1 MKKKLNLMKDI
12 NLRFEFN
19 NYYIFI
25 YSSVFNIQVLMI
37 SLQQLI
43 QKIIKNIC
51 QNNAKL
57 YKSNIKKN
65 ESKEIKFKLINRKLK
80 RK

>member
-65 ESKEIKFKLINRKLK
+65 ESKEIKFKLINRN
-80 RK
+80 

>member
-37 SLQQLI
+37 SLRQLI

-57 YKSNIKKN
+57 DKVQKN
-65 ESKEIKFKLINRKLK
+65 LFL
-80 RK
+80 

>member
-25 YSSVFNIQVLMI
+25 YSLVFNIQVLMISLQVLMI

-57 YKSNIKKN
+57 QN
-65 ESKEIKFKLINRKLK
+65 
-80 RK
+80 